1 MSATEITYR
10 ALEVH
15 KPFHRSAARY
25 KCMVG
30 GVGSGKS
37 YALCAEAI
45 AFALEQPGSDMMIA
59 RRHAPALK
67 DSTEAIFFQ
76 VLPHELRE
84 AGAIQRAGGHVNS
97 YEFPN
102 GSLLKFRGVD
112 DWTKHKAL
120 ATDQP
125 VLTPTGWRPIGDL
138 VVGDLVVGGCGRPVR
153 VRAVFP
159 QGERQM
165 YRVQLTDGGSVEA
178 DAEHLWAVNRQ
189 GARNTRRVVRTADLQ
204 TGTSRDRLPP
214 LPPVQYLADSSPPIA
229 PYVLGLLL
237 GDGGL
242 TQRQLSYTCH
252 HEDAPELV
260 GALRGYL
267 GSGAVS
273 SYASRYG
280 YGLPKSRSPKLYT
293 DLAAAGLL
301 PTSSH
306 TKFVPEEYLRAR
318 ADDRLAV
325 LQGLMDTD
333 GSAGPTANRYATV
346 SPHLRDAVLDLARG
360 LGMGARCRHQ
370 DNEYGGAWVVSV
382 TPPVDVE
389 LFRLERKRARTF
401 RHKRCGGGRTV
412 KAVTPT
418 RVADS
423 VCIEVDD
430 PAHLFVVKDHIVTHN
445 SQNLSW
451 IGFDEADEQ
460 SEANLDGMSTRL
472 RQETPLQAAAER
484 GYETTLPMRRQ
495 VCLASNPAGKNWL
508 WRRFINAETR
518 DQRGE
523 GFISTTLDNPFLPVD
538 FIEDQLSKPAA
549 FVRRY
554 VLCLFDELAG
564 AIYPEW
570 CDDHRVAWAPP
581 KQGGHMDIWQS
592 FDPGTTQVNPSSC
605 QWAVVD
611 REHQR
616 LVVIAEYEGH
626 DSAAAIHAKRW
637 REIEKGLPGKVT
649 WRTADPAAI
658 GARDRGSN
666 MTLMDIYRRLGF
678 SFDPAR
684 SNRHEVRV
692 PALGELIALG
702 RFGVTADC
710 PISFGQ
716 IQGYS
721 WEDQLPK
728 DLDLGAYRDKV
739 KKGKDGMVD
748 CAQYLAQRWIW
759 RASTMPEEKDER
771 TPEELFSA
779 HVHATISRTLKPQR
793 GNLAPGVIVA

>member
-1 MSATEITYR
+1 MSATEISDR
-10 ALEVH
+10 ALEIH

-25 KCMVG
+25 KCMIG

-45 AFALEQPGSDMMIA
+45 AFALEQPGSDMLIA
-59 RRHAPALK
+59 RRHAPALR

-112 DWTKHKAL
+112 DWTKHK
-120 ATDQP
+120 
-125 VLTPTGWRPIGDL
+125 
-138 VVGDLVVGGCGRPVR
+138 
-153 VRAVFP
+153 
-159 QGERQM
+159 
-165 YRVQLTDGGSVEA
+165 
-178 DAEHLWAVNRQ
+178 
-189 GARNTRRVVRTADLQ
+189 
-204 TGTSRDRLPP
+204 
-214 LPPVQYLADSSPPIA
+214 
-229 PYVLGLLL
+229 
-237 GDGGL
+237 
-242 TQRQLSYTCH
+242 
-252 HEDAPELV
+252 
-260 GALRGYL
+260 
-267 GSGAVS
+267 
-273 SYASRYG
+273 
-280 YGLPKSRSPKLYT
+280 
-293 DLAAAGLL
+293 
-301 PTSSH
+301 
-306 TKFVPEEYLRAR
+306 
-318 ADDRLAV
+318 
-325 LQGLMDTD
+325 
-333 GSAGPTANRYATV
+333 
-346 SPHLRDAVLDLARG
+346 
-360 LGMGARCRHQ
+360 
-370 DNEYGGAWVVSV
+370 
-382 TPPVDVE
+382 
-389 LFRLERKRARTF
+389 
-401 RHKRCGGGRTV
+401 
-412 KAVTPT
+412 
-418 RVADS
+418 
-423 VCIEVDD
+423 
-430 PAHLFVVKDHIVTHN
+430 

-495 VCLASNPAGKNWL
+495 VCLASNPAGKDWL

-581 KQGGHMDIWQS
+581 KQEGHMDIWQS

-759 RASTMPEEKDER
+759 RASTMPEEKDDR